1 MGNGYTYGGIANN
14 YVMSFQMS
22 NTNDRGFWW
31 GDDNHTNAQGAMA
44 LTTDGYLTV
53 ANGIRVG
60 YGEADTT
67 HPEGGLDVNGII
79 QCKGNDFLD
88 SDTSSH
94 YIKAPAHLYFYTN
107 GNTIAGRYM
116 SSGNFA
122 VGPNTPGTSST
133 QFDLA
138 LFHLDRT
145 NTNFFTSRNN
155 SGGFTHRI
163 YADYANAGTTI
174 EYQAACGET
183 FAGVRLQTWTDHPL
197 TLGQNNAEIM
207 RIADNSSSTAPR
219 VGIGLTSPSYNLH
232 VAGSGG
238 NEGTLG
244 VQSVGNSQFRLVA
257 DNSALVAIQ
266 GGTGTATSQVPIYFS
281 GMNGSNFTFVADTA
295 NQRVGIGTTGPGTK
309 LDVNGGD
316 IRCRASNNNISLSY
330 DLPGY
335 GGNSYGNLKSSS
347 GYIYFSVGSSYVSN
361 INASGT
367 YSVSD
372 LRLKENITDL
382 TGSLDKILQLRGVNF
397 TWKDTEIRGSD
408 NHIGFIAQEVEEIVP
423 ELVNNGGLPVDEDGN
438 EPYKTVN
445 YAHLVPVLVEAI
457 KELKTENDALKARL
471 DAAGL

>member
-1 MGNGYTYGGIANN
+1 MTENAGVQLRYNG
-14 YVMSFQMS
+14 
-22 NTNDRGFWW
+22 
-31 GDDNHTNAQGAMA
+31 
-44 LTTDGYLTV
+44 TTKFATT
-53 ANGIRVG
+53 ANGIEVT
-60 YGEADTT
+60 EDTNYKGV
-67 HPEGGLDVNGII
+67 HI
-79 QCKGNDFLD
+79 KGNNAPNVTFAKG
-88 SDTSSH
+88 TSGDGSAEW
-94 YIKAPAHLYFYTN
+94 KA
-107 GNTIAGRYM
+107 GI
-116 SSGNFA
+116 SGNDGAHFSISKGTTNDDRLIITDEGA
-122 VGPNTPGTSST
+122 VGINVNPSVVNT
-133 QFDLA
+133 QYDL
-138 LFHLDRT
+138 LSIKQDRT
-145 NTNFFTSRNN
+145 YTNFFTSRNDQ
-155 SGGFTHRI
+155 GGFTHRI
-163 YADYANAGTTI
+163 YADYANAGTTV

-197 TLGQNNAEIM
+197 TLGQNNTEII